1 MRATVDLLSQY
12 AAYHRD
18 QRNIVSHFVGVP
30 MIVFA
35 LGALLSK
42 PTFALG
48 GLALN
53 PAWIV
58 FALAAVWYLTRGNL
72 VLGLAVSLAVGALV
86 ALAQR
91 ATGGGTAGLFGWG
104 LPFFLVGWLIQFA
117 GHWYEG
123 KKPAF
128 VDDLVGLLI
137 GPMFLTAEALFALGW
152 NKPLLDQIEQRVGPT
167 MLRDLAKIA

>member
-1 MRATVDLLSQY
+1 MRAAVDLLTQY

-18 QRNIVSHFVGVP
+18 RRNIMSHFLGVP

-35 LGALLSK
+35 VGALLSK
-42 PTFALG
+42 PTFELG
-48 GLALN
+48 GLVLS
-53 PAWIV
+53 PAWLV
-58 FALAAVWYLTRGNL
+58 FAAAAGWYLTRGNL
-72 VLGLAVSLAVGALV
+72 VLGVAVSLAVGILV
-86 ALAQR
+86 ALSHR

-104 LPFFLVGWLIQFA
+104 LSFFIVGWLIQFA

-128 VDDLVGLLI
+128 VDDLVGLLV

-152 NKPLLDQIEQRVGPT
+152 NKPLLSQIEQRVGPT